1 MNGHTN
7 LNRTKTMQDRENMGL
22 TSRRDNG
29 APQPGDDRPSNGNGS
44 ELHPDQEL
52 VYRLKTAIDQRG
64 RYSFRLDDMAAGF
77 AAGQNISNAAARRA
91 IEDRFTEQMG
101 HSPKEYLDR
110 HYDERRELN
119 QGSNRSFSRQ
129 RDNGQDRSR

>member
-1 MNGHTN
+1 
-7 LNRTKTMQDRENMGL
+7 MQDRD
-22 TSRRDNG
+22 TS
-29 APQPGDDRPSNGNGS
+29 APQRDSDPRQYHDERPTNGTTP

-77 AAGQNISNAAARRA
+77 AAGQNISNTAARRA

-101 HSPKEYLDR
+101 HSPKQYLDR
-110 HYDERRELN
+110 HYDERRELT
-119 QGSNRSFSRQ
+119 QDSTRGRPRS
-129 RDNGQDRSR
+129 RDNGQDRGR

>member
-1 MNGHTN
+1 
-7 LNRTKTMQDRENMGL
+7 MQDRD
-22 TSRRDNG
+22 TT
-29 APQPGDDRPSNGNGS
+29 APQRGSDARPHHDDRQSNGNGS
-44 ELHPDQEL
+44 TPELHPDQEL